1 MNVTKIIAITLLSIG
16 AASLFYAGMTYTGEA
31 DTGAATSLQIRMM
44 QEQKI
49 NIPITLGI
57 GCLLFGSLLFTLRNK
72 L

>member
-1 MNVTKIIAITLLSIG
+1 MGITKIIAIILLSTG
-16 AASLFYAGMTYTGEA
+16 AASLLYAGLTYTSEA
-31 DTGAATSLQIRMM
+31 ENSALTSLQTRMM
-44 QEQKI
+44 KEQKI